1 MTFFKNTFII
11 VLLVIIG
18 YKYESYWKNIRETY
32 NLYEIDLS
40 SMHNNT
46 YLQTLIN
53 NIKFKKTI
61 IDENELY
68 SKETLLSITKEKEV
82 EIINNLALI
91 ITKNI
96 INEAN
101 QGRRNYWWEDKK
113 YYLNK
118 NVLEM
123 LLTKLNEK
131 LPNVKISNEY
141 SRSFRLIFDWN

>member
-1 MTFFKNTFII
+1 
-11 VLLVIIG
+11 
-18 YKYESYWKNIRETY
+18 
-32 NLYEIDLS
+32 
-40 SMHNNT
+40 MHNNT

-141 SRSFRLIFDWN
+141 SRSLRLIFDWN